1 LTAQTAALYLWSIIR
16 SALLREGNFEQWDAA
31 FPRLI
36 ARFMQAC
43 AAGHFEAPRP
53 SWQQSDWST
62 FCICPLPLLH
72 HLTQRFLLLCNGW
85 RGTLLGSVAT
95 GIAVLAVAFVGFGL
109 LGERLNWRTGA
120 VVVMGVFILFGAPMI
135 AQKLM
140 LLARDGEASASEQ
153 VAATPIPPSPQVPSN
168 APVYDPYARAAVPR

>member
-1 LTAQTAALYLWSIIR
+1 M
-16 SALLREGNFEQWDAA
+16 QW
-31 FPRLI
+31 
-36 ARFMQAC
+36 
-43 AAGHFEAPRP
+43 
-53 SWQQSDWST
+53 
-62 FCICPLPLLH
+62 
-72 HLTQRFLLLCNGW
+72 
-85 RGTLLGSVAT
+85 LLGSVAT
-95 GIAVLAVAFVGFGL
+95 GIAVLAIAFVGFGL